1 MMEKVKRLVAALAL
15 SLAAF
20 GVLAEPV
27 DVNTATADQI
37 AEAMAGVGKAKAEAI
52 IQDREQNGKFKSIDD
67 LARVKGIKIATIA
80 KNRDKI
86 TVK

>member
-1 MMEKVKRLVAALAL
+1 MEKIRSFAAALAL

-27 DVNTATADQI
+27 DVNTATAEQI

-52 IQDREQNGKFKSIDD
+52 IQDREKNGKFKSIDD
-67 LARVKGIKIATIA
+67 LTRVKGIKIATIS